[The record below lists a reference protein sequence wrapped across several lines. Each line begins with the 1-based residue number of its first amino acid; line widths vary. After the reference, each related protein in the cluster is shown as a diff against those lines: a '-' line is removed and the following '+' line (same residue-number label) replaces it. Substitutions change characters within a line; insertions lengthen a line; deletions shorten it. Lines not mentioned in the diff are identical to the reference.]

1 MLNVQQL
8 LVEELEYW
16 EQLRQEATDHYN
28 RATISIIALTQ
39 LTERMKQAV
48 ENEHQTDT
56 SKGVEREVKTV

>member
-16 EQLRQEATDHYN
+16 EQLRQEATEHYN
-28 RATISIIALTQ
+28 RATISILALTQ
-39 LTERMKQAV
+39 LTERMKRTA
-48 ENEHQTDT
+48 ENEHQVDT